1 MEINNNVEDNKEKA
15 LRIAKNF
22 EEADAKDLVVIAK
35 YSNNKKRLQR
45 IQIFISSTIATMAG
59 AAIVATY
66 LFPETDKTLLTLG
79 SLTIGVTTVA
89 VSFWQRK
96 KEEAV
101 LFRKLLRESD
111 APTDDDLKEAEEF
124 RKTIIDALKKEAE

>member
-96 KEEAV
+96 KEEAA